1 MKTKMLFQSSL
12 NVNAFN
18 KLKKLLKIV
27 KLIEADTRGHKGET
41 MKKIL
46 GLQKKNINKLN

>member
-1 MKTKMLFQSSL
+1 MT
-12 NVNAFN
+12 FN
-18 KLKKLLKIV
+18 KLQEKLKYFGYKKRWKYQFGSNYRKTEEIK

-46 GLQKKNINKLN
+46 G